1 MDNLPDHVTIYMT
14 EFLSGYDICVLSHV
28 NRTFREFCSNYEK
41 ILKLDE
47 RVQLLDPEDMYEY
60 YEDNNFKPFNAIIR
74 VKPVC
79 SERYLKYKL
88 PSLFKIK
95 DINDEDIDEISDE
108 EVENIDDDGFTRIS
122 NDHFC
127 KGTVFVDPNDGKPW
141 CENCMTHC
149 YDEEW
154 KSWEQPPRIAKNT
167 KFYVQVKKIERIKN
181 IITET
186 HTEYAWHPAYVGG
199 NQGTPMVNYATLLGT
214 TVNSITNMPPSRTRT
229 TTEYET
235 EVLVGDS
242 IIMDNGIM
250 FAPSDE
256 YDQQP
261 KLILDKCEYFYDSV
275 EILVSK

>member
-1 MDNLPDHVTIYMT
+1 MENLPDHVTIYMT

-47 RVQLLDPEDMYEY
+47 RVQLLDPEDMYDY
-60 YEDNNFKPFNAIIR
+60 YEDSNFKPFNAIIR
-74 VKPVC
+74 VRPVC

-88 PSLFKIK
+88 PSLFKIN
-95 DINDEDIDEISDE
+95 DISDKDIDEISDE

-122 NDHFC
+122 DYHFC

-154 KSWEQPPRIAKNT
+154 KSWERPPRIAKNT

-181 IITET
+181 TVIET
-186 HTEYAWHPAYVGG
+186 HTEYDWHPAYMRG
-199 NQGTPMVNYATLLGT
+199 NQGIQEYLAAHIRL
-214 TVNSITNMPPSRTRT
+214 PPSRTRT

-250 FAPSDE
+250 FVPSDE
-256 YDQQP
+256 YDEQP